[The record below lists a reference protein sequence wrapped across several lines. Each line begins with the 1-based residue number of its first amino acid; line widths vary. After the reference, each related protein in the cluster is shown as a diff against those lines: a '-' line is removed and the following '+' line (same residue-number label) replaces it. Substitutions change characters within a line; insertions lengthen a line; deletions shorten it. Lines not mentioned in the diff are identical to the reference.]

1 MKSKST
7 TLVAAPS
14 AEKLAMLKSNVPTE
28 PTHTRVLLPRIVFK
42 SQDVTEETKDPKT
55 GKKKVDVITEAGT
68 FLRQS
73 QRKDEGTGELV
84 LDEDSGKPIWDTEE
98 LGTNMEGIIAYQRK
112 QLRYFDESTDQ
123 ATSSPIYDEETDVI
137 PLFCDR
143 AEVGRGTPAELRAQY
158 PGGKTLKGKDKSLL
172 EDQRVLYVLLDG
184 VLHQLTLRGSSMYSY
199 MDYSRKVRPSLPA
212 VLTHFS
218 STAESNGNVSWNKMS
233 FEAKRPLT
241 DSEVDLVLEQQ
252 GELKDAIAQEK
263 AFYASQQPAERNSL
277 EDEFKPRAR
286 A

>member
-1 MKSKST
+1 MKSKSST

-42 SQDVTEETKDPKT
+42 SQDVTEETKVN

-73 QRKDEGTGELV
+73 QRKNEETGELV
-84 LDEDSGKPIWDTEE
+84 LDENSGKPIWDTEE
-98 LGTNMEGIIAYQRK
+98 LGTEIEGIVAFQRK

-123 ATSSPIYDEETDVI
+123 ATSSPIYDDEEEVI

-172 EDQRVLYVLLDG
+172 EDQRVLYVMLDG
-184 VLHQLTLRGSSMYSY
+184 VLHQMTLRGSSMYSY
-199 MDYSRKVRPSLPA
+199 MDYARKVRPALPA
-212 VLTHFS
+212 VLTHFA
-218 STAESNGNVSWNKMS
+218 STEESNGAVSWNKMS
-233 FEAKRPLT
+233 FEIVRTLSDK
-241 DSEVDLVLEQQ
+241 EVDLVLEQQ

-263 AFYASQQPAERNSL
+263 AFYASQQPREKDPL
-277 EDEFKPRAR
+277 EDEFKLRKRA
-286 A
+286 